1 MSWRVNRD
9 KWIHIYCD
17 GACSGNPGPA
27 TYAYIVTYGDGQ
39 FLDVGSRFI
48 GHATNIAAE
57 YEAIIQ
63 GLISVLQSTYYNGE
77 SIIVYSDSE
86 VVIKQLNG
94 VYRVKAEH
102 LKSKYQWIKD
112 MEKHYKIPRLT
123 FKWVEREHRMIR
135 ECDRMARKVMRVDY

>member
-1 MSWRVNRD
+1 MSWRVN
-9 KWIHIYCD
+9 KKKAIHVYCD

-63 GLISVLQSTYYNGE
+63 GLMAVVQSTYYDGE
-77 SIIVYSDSE
+77 PVIVYSDSE

-94 VYRVKAEH
+94 AYKVRAEH
-102 LKSKYQWIKD
+102 LRSKYNWVMQLKEHDIKQ
-112 MEKHYKIPRLT
+112 LS
-123 FKWVEREHRMIR
+123 FKWVSREHRMIK
-135 ECDRMARKVMRVDY
+135 ECDALARKVMRVDY